1 MQVSYHFGQLTPC
14 LQWYWSQIWS
24 KPKDQWEESSW
35 KLPTDPAISFKL
47 DLGSKKFFHQ
57 GDHFLRGFK
66 NKKENPRGLAS
77 NSLKTSKLQIF
88 CKFFAI
94 FCKFNFIN
102 RIYMASG
109 PQKGILLGG
118 FIRGQVDLQWRPY
131 LLIKG
136 THTWCTFL
144 SLSDH
149 LQIAWYTWLM
159 DLVTCHGLQMASKM

>member
-1 MQVSYHFGQLTPC
+1 MKFGIGKMGSSEFDFNLKNVNYPSRGTTSCLLLHQKCFLGAPNSPLNFCQKFYQKRYSKCFGLLCSQFKSNMQVSYHFGKLTPC

-35 KLPTDPAISFKL
+35 KLPTNPTISFKL

-88 CKFFAI
+88 CNI
-94 FCKFNFIN
+94 
-102 RIYMASG
+102 
-109 PQKGILLGG
+109 
-118 FIRGQVDLQWRPY
+118 
-131 LLIKG
+131 
-136 THTWCTFL
+136 
-144 SLSDH
+144 
-149 LQIAWYTWLM
+149 LQI
-159 DLVTCHGLQMASKM
+159 